1 MLAQLRKK
9 TEIKIYILYVMKNIG
24 YPVGFDKL
32 NDNITADGPINY
44 FGFAECFSELL
55 DTNNIMRTE
64 AGGEEGFMITE
75 QGINVVDNL
84 LDTLLPSY
92 RRTALA
98 AATRLTSFDKRGAVI
113 EHTIKKLDNG
123 SYELTFRVT
132 EYAKD
137 VFSLAL
143 NLSTREQAERIEYN
157 LAKNTDGI
165 YKSMMALLSGQ
176 ADYLL
181 NDTL

>member
-1 MLAQLRKK
+1 MQAQLKKK

-24 YPVGFDKL
+24 YPVEFDKL
-32 NDNITADGPINY
+32 NDTITADGPINY

-55 DTNNIMRTE
+55 DTNNIMRREENGT
-64 AGGEEGFMITE
+64 EGFVITE

-98 AATRLTSFDKRGAVI
+98 AATRLTSFDKRGATI
-113 EHTIKKLDNG
+113 EHSTKKLSDG
-123 SYELTFRVT
+123 SYKLSFRVS
-132 EYAKD
+132 EYSKEI
-137 VFSLAL
+137 FSLSL
-143 NLSTREQAERIEYN
+143 NLASREQADRIEYN
-157 LAKNTDGI
+157 LSKNSDGV
-165 YKSMMALLSGQ
+165 YKSIMALLSGQ

-181 NDTL
+181 NMTL